1 MYDFHV
7 HSIYSADCKFSI
19 ERMATEAI
27 KRKIKLIYIADHF
40 ELSEITGHDMTFDL
54 NEYKKEIQRVNKKL
68 PEIEVLSALELGCDK
83 SQFARF
89 NELINEDPLD
99 MIIMSTHKVGDVYLS
114 NEKFYSE
121 KHTLSIYEEYYSEI
135 LENIKSFDNFDVLG
149 HLDLIDK
156 FKDRYYMDLEFGKYK
171 NLVSDILKELIK
183 RDKALEIN
191 TAGYHTIL
199 GRPYPKMEVL
209 TMYKKLGGEKL
220 IIGSDAHKPDL
231 IGFKHKSLINTIKRL
246 GFANIT
252 IYRKRKAHLVRL

>member
-156 FKDRYYMDLEFGKYK
+156 FKDRY
-171 NLVSDILKELIK
+171 
-183 RDKALEIN
+183 
-191 TAGYHTIL
+191 
-199 GRPYPKMEVL
+199 
-209 TMYKKLGGEKL
+209 
-220 IIGSDAHKPDL
+220 
-231 IGFKHKSLINTIKRL
+231 
-246 GFANIT
+246 
-252 IYRKRKAHLVRL
+252 